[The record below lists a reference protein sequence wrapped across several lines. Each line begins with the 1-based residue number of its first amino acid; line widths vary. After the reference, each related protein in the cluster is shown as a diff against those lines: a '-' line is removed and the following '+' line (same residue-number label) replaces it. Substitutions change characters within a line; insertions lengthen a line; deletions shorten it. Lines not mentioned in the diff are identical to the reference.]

1 MACLPSLAPFT
12 PGVAT
17 LSRGARGSA
26 GPAGGM
32 SGALRSSAMAIS
44 SKGKQA
50 KRVAVGEPVQ
60 VRSPALADSGAI
72 TELLEQLGY
81 PCTEEQ
87 VVARLGALPSPGQPL
102 VLVADLWLGTR
113 RTVVAGLL
121 AVELGC
127 YFHRDARHAHVTAL
141 VADRRYRHRGVA
153 RALVAEA
160 QAIARRAGCQ
170 VMHLRTNRS
179 RDDAHSFYRALGFEE
194 THLTFDKPL

>member
-1 MACLPSLAPFT
+1 MSTPSKLRTATPTGTRSAPQT
-12 PGVAT
+12 
-17 LSRGARGSA
+17 
-26 GPAGGM
+26 
-32 SGALRSSAMAIS
+32 
-44 SKGKQA
+44 
-50 KRVAVGEPVQ
+50 KRVAVREPVQ
-60 VRSPALADSGAI
+60 VRSPAPSDLGAL

-87 VVARLGALPSPGQPL
+87 VEARLAALTSPGQPL

-113 RTVVAGLL
+113 QKVVAGLL
-121 AVELGC
+121 AMELGC
-127 YFHRDARHAHVTAL
+127 YFHRDVRHAHVTAL

-153 RALVAEA
+153 RALIAEA
-160 QAIARRAGCQ
+160 QAIARRANCQ